1 MDIKELLKVEFK
13 LRTEQV
19 ENTIALIDEG
29 KTIPFIARYRKEQT
43 GEMSDEVLRDFYER
57 LKYLRNLLDRKE
69 AILRSIEEQGK
80 LTDELRVAID
90 NAQTM
95 VEVEDIYEPYKK
107 KKKTRASVA
116 IEKGLE
122 PLSIVILMGVE
133 DTYERAK
140 EFVNEELGVLSP
152 EEAVQGAS
160 DILAQMIAED
170 FELKKIVRDV
180 DFDKAMIETSL
191 KKGGE
196 EIENAKVY
204 QMYFEFVESVKKIR
218 DKSYQVLAID
228 RAERE
233 EVLKVKI
240 VHPDEEIFGIVAEK
254 YIRTDLHKE
263 LMTVIIE
270 DALKRLML
278 PSLEREIRS
287 ELTEE
292 AGERAISVFGK
303 NLSSLLM
310 QGPVQGKVVL
320 GWDPAFRTG
329 CKIAVVDDTG
339 KLLATTTVY
348 PTEPQNK
355 VAETKAMIL
364 KMIDKYSIDLIAIGN
379 GTASRESEKIVAEI
393 IKDAKRDVK
402 YLIVSEAGASVYSAS
417 KLGTEEF
424 PDLNVSLRGA
434 VSIARRVIDPLAELV
449 KIDPEHIGVGQY
461 QHDVNQGRLKE
472 ALGGVVEASVNNVG
486 VDLNTASVAL
496 LGYVSGISSAV
507 AKNIVEYRENEGK
520 FKNRKELLK
529 VKRLGASAFEQSAG
543 FLRIKDS
550 SEVLDN
556 TAVHPESY
564 EKAKALMKE
573 IGIKEQDLIDANQ
586 ETIKK
591 LEGAKVKELA
601 TKLDIGVPTLRD
613 IITEIKK
620 PGRDVRE
627 NLNPVVLKSDV
638 LDIDDLTI
646 GMKLDGTVRNVV
658 DFGAF
663 VDIGLKND
671 GLVHISKLSNKYV
684 KNPMDVV
691 SVGDI
696 VKVTVIGID
705 KERGKIQLSM
715 KDEVV

>member
-1 MDIKELLKVEFK
+1 MDIKELLKLEFK
-13 LRTEQV
+13 LRDEQV
-19 ENTIALIDEG
+19 DNTIALIDEG

-43 GEMSDEVLRDFYER
+43 GGMSDEVLRDFYER
-57 LKYLRNLLDRKE
+57 LRYLRNLLDRKD
-69 AILRSIEEQGK
+69 AVLRSIEEQGK

-90 NAQTM
+90 AAQTM

-122 PLSIVILMGVE
+122 PLSVVILRGEE
-133 DTYERAK
+133 DVFGRAP
-140 EFVNEELGVLSP
+140 EFLNEELGVNSV

-170 FELKKIVRDV
+170 FELKKIVRDL
-180 DFDKAMIETSL
+180 DFANAMIETSL
-191 KKGGE
+191 KKGAE

-204 QMYFEFVESVKKIR
+204 QMYFEFTESVKKIR
-218 DKSYQVLAID
+218 EKSYQVLAID

-233 EVLKVKI
+233 DVLRVKI
-240 VHPDEEIFGIVAEK
+240 LHPDEEIFNIVSKK

-263 LMTVIIE
+263 LMMTIIE

-287 ELTEE
+287 DLTEE

-303 NLSSLLM
+303 NLASLLM
-310 QGPVQGKVVL
+310 QGPVLGKVVL

-339 KLLATTTVY
+339 KLLDTTTVF

-355 VAETKAMIL
+355 VRETKEQIL
-364 KMIDKYSIDLIAIGN
+364 KLIDKYQIDLIAIGN
-379 GTASRESEKIVAEI
+379 GTASRESEKIVADI
-393 IKDAKRDVK
+393 IKEAKRDVK
-402 YLIVSEAGASVYSAS
+402 YLIVNEAGASVYSAS

-461 QHDVNQGRLKE
+461 QHDVDQGRLKE

-496 LGYVSGISSAV
+496 LGYVSGISSSV
-507 AKNIVEYRENEGK
+507 AKNIVEYRETQGR
-520 FKNRKELLK
+520 FRNRKELLK

-550 SEVLDN
+550 TEVLDN

-564 EKAKALMKE
+564 DKAKALMNE
-573 IGIKEQDLIDANQ
+573 IGISEQDLIDADP
-586 ETIKK
+586 EAIKK
-591 LEGAKVKELA
+591 LETAKVKELA
-601 TKLDIGVPTLRD
+601 TKLDIGIPTLTD
-613 IITEIKK
+613 IIAEIKK

-627 NLNPVVLKSDV
+627 NLDPVVLKSDV

-671 GLVHISKLSNKYV
+671 GLAHISKLSNKYV

-715 KDEVV
+715 KDEVL